1 MVKNGQNRPKSPR
14 RRNNSGLRSQFMV
27 LGTRFVNF
35 FVEYLP
41 VLFSDSGARDQR
53 VCLRMGQVDR
63 KLSRELSEGGSDSTP
78 SYSISQLHFQ
88 TTKYHNTQIT
98 DFRTFNINKIRHF
111 HAKKYLVTQ
120 GSLLLLLGVET
131 TQCKTPHFK

>member
-1 MVKNGQNRPKSPR
+1 
-14 RRNNSGLRSQFMV
+14 MV

-63 KLSRELSEGGSDSTP
+63 KLSRELSEGESDSIP
-78 SYSISQLHFQ
+78 SCSILWSGSVAGILNEKAHP
-88 TTKYHNTQIT
+88 Y
-98 DFRTFNINKIRHF
+98 
-111 HAKKYLVTQ
+111 Q
-120 GSLLLLLGVET
+120 GQGGAGESFGS
-131 TQCKTPHFK
+131 